1 MIMKILIVD
10 DDKTTRKLLGLYLKS
25 KGFDVL
31 HAENGLDGL
40 EKLGSESVNMV
51 ISDLNMPYMDGIE
64 FVKAV
69 RADAQQSHL
78 PILMITTEQDT
89 EERERAVSAGV
100 NGYLTKPVT
109 AEVVMQNIRQILKR
123 IFAEG
128 GKAHA

>member
-1 MIMKILIVD
+1 MKILIVD

-40 EKLGSESVNMV
+40 EKLGRDNVNLI

-78 PILMITTEQDT
+78 PILMITTEMDT
-89 EERERAVSAGV
+89 EERDRAFSAGV

-109 AEVVMQNIRQILKR
+109 AEVVMQNIRQIVKK

>member
-1 MIMKILIVD
+1 MTMKILIVD

-25 KGFDVL
+25 KGFEVL

-109 AEVVMQNIRQILKR
+109 AEVVMQNIRQILKK

>member
-1 MIMKILIVD
+1 MTMKILIVD

-109 AEVVMQNIRQILKR
+109 AEVVMQNIRQILKK